1 MSRRPDIY
9 PAPRMEAGRALRQ
22 ARIAAGLEGQEVG
35 RRTGIIAAPISRFET
50 GKRFPTKRETAEALA
65 AAIGL
70 DAAGTATLLEQY
82 DEAATLDKLLR
93 STIPYGPKAAQESGP
108 EAAGPATLLDQYDEP
123 ATLDKL
129 LRSTI
134 PYGPKA
140 AQEGRNKLLD
150 AASDVATFAVAEIP
164 YYLQTL
170 EYARQDLGDAPD
182 VEQTARLR
190 VDAGVNVGAEGK
202 SFDIIVTEAAL
213 RLPPC
218 ESSVMRDQI
227 AALHG
232 VIGRDHVEFG
242 IIPLGVALTAP
253 LKNAFTIYDET
264 TVIDTYAGEI
274 TLT

>member
-9 PAPRMEAGRALRQ
+9 PAPRIEFGRALRQ

-35 RRTGIIAAPISRFET
+35 RRTGIIADTISRFET

-82 DEAATLDKLLR
+82 DEA
-93 STIPYGPKAAQESGP
+93 
-108 EAAGPATLLDQYDEP
+108 

-274 TLT
+274 TLTPKRAPRYTDLMDRLSDDAVRDADARQILDNAAADLR